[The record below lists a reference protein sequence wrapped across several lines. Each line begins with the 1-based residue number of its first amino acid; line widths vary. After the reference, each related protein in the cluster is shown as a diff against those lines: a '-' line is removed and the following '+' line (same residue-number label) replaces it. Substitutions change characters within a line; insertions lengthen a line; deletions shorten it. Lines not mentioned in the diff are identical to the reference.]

1 MSAPYPEGT
10 RRRHFPAQAF
20 WGVGLAG
27 GRGRAHLERP
37 RCPALPGRWPASA
50 TACGPQRT
58 KAGRGAPN
66 GRREKG
72 PGGRAGVRLRRAGS
86 LSRQL
91 HPIPRE
97 GWGRPGRSAEER
109 GGGKSPPCLRSSPGL
124 SSRPPSP
131 LPRPG
136 CSAPLRAFGPGSRS
150 CDVISKASALSS
162 DTQPSPAGPG
172 AEALFTA
179 AWAGRGAE
187 KRAQAPPGETAA
199 AAWPLPPPPPP
210 PPRLHVQS
218 GWSHHPPDAGPE
230 PPPPGR
236 STLCKAAGPRGRLQ
250 YSRILQFPRPV

>member
-1 MSAPYPEGT
+1 MSWTRPRICPNRRVSRFSRTGRWGGGGGVHHT
-10 RRRHFPAQAF
+10 RRAPVGEGISQRRLF
-20 WGVGLAG
+20 GVWDWKG
-27 GRGRAHLERP
+27 GERGRAHLERP

-50 TACGPQRT
+50 TACSPQRA

-66 GRREKG
+66 GQAGKG
-72 PGGRAGVRLRRAGS
+72 PGGRARPRLRRAGS
-86 LSRQL
+86 LSPQL

-97 GWGRPGRSAEER
+97 GWGRPGPRADEQ

-124 SSRPPSP
+124 SSRRSSR

-136 CSAPLRAFGPGSRS
+136 RSAPLRAFGPGSRS

-199 AAWPLPPPPPP
+199 AAARVATPVPTPTAS
-210 PPRLHVQS
+210 PRAV
-218 GWSHHPPDAGPE
+218 GME
-230 PPPPGR
+230 PPPTGR
-236 STLCKAAGPRGRLQ
+236 
-250 YSRILQFPRPV
+250 RP